1 MLLSPAR
8 LLPPRIHLTS
18 LLSLPLSL
26 SLLLPWMH
34 TVPMLSFLVIC
45 SLLSLVAAE
54 QCDDNGAKTLPEMS
68 ECLSAIND
76 ATYRDDKRLA
86 FSNTCMMLGPRG
98 FSDSQLVSI
107 IEAFTYSDDKT
118 AVLAEMGVLALGIN
132 CTQAVSI
139 LGAYTYASDKKSAL
153 SDSILP
159 LLTDV
164 ETQSESERVREQ
176 LPASLLSRVELLLQ
190 STNLAP
196 LASFSSHAH
205 YRILADC

>member
-1 MLLSPAR
+1 
-8 LLPPRIHLTS
+8 
-18 LLSLPLSL
+18 
-26 SLLLPWMH
+26 
-34 TVPMLSFLVIC
+34 MLSFLVIC

-176 LPASLLSRVELLLQ
+176 LPASLLSRVELLLLQ

-205 YRILADC
+205 YRILADCRCLHVR